1 MKAEVDKQDIIKFVN
16 VLIGLKDLKTKVDY
30 LDAGKLKTVPVDLKK
45 KASLAVSKEIVKT
58 QNLITKCQRK

>member
-1 MKAEVDKQDIIKFVN
+1 MKAEVDKQDITKFVN
-16 VLIGLKDLKTKVDY
+16 VLIGLKDLKTKADY

-45 KASLAVSKEIVKT
+45 KTSLAVSKEIVKT

>member
-1 MKAEVDKQDIIKFVN
+1 MKAEVDKQDITKFVN

-30 LDAGKLKTVPVDLKK
+30 LDVGKLKTVPVDLKK
-45 KASLAVSKEIVKT
+45 QTSLAVSKEIVKT

>member
-1 MKAEVDKQDIIKFVN
+1 MKAEVDKQDITKFVN

-45 KASLAVSKEIVKT
+45 KTSLAVSKEIVKT

>member
-1 MKAEVDKQDIIKFVN
+1 MKAEVDKQDITKFVN

-45 KASLAVSKEIVKT
+45 KKSLAVSKEIVKT

>member
-1 MKAEVDKQDIIKFVN
+1 MKAEVDKQDITKFVN

-30 LDAGKLKTVPVDLKK
+30 LDAGKLNTVPVDLKK
-45 KASLAVSKEIVKT
+45 KTSLAVSKEIVKT

>member
-30 LDAGKLKTVPVDLKK
+30 LDVGKLKTVPVELKK
-45 KASLAVSKEIVKT
+45 KTSLAVSKEIVKT

>member
-1 MKAEVDKQDIIKFVN
+1 MKAEIDKQDITKFVN

-45 KASLAVSKEIVKT
+45 KTSLAVSKEIVKT

>member
-45 KASLAVSKEIVKT
+45 KTSLAVSKEIVKT

>member
-1 MKAEVDKQDIIKFVN
+1 MKAEVDKQDITKFVN

>member
-1 MKAEVDKQDIIKFVN
+1 MKAEVDKQDITKFVN

-30 LDAGKLKTVPVDLKK
+30 LDDGKLKTVPVDLKK